1 MPQIFIIM
9 TRLPAL
15 LAPIALFLSLCL
27 FPDELSAQR
36 FRIKDSQHIQTEEW
50 DYLFTFPEHPGLSRP
65 VPDEVKDSILLE
77 MNRRQKEVGDTMR
90 TADVFYVWLPY
101 FNHLRYEDPHLN
113 VITYLAHD
121 IDWDASEKEVR
132 KQLRKSTK
140 SVYREGRV
148 LPVDCIC
155 INDSLIVERTLTPEL
170 QTGDLILSVNGVPVS
185 EMLEYD
191 YRDRHKFLPVFLAYY
206 YMNMFG
212 EEYSLDIVRD
222 GRNMSLVVPG
232 MKRLN
237 DVAFRLDRMGSMD
250 ENIRR
255 FPEASA
261 GYVRIDEFF
270 PDNSRL
276 IRILRKSILRFKA
289 EGLTN
294 VILDLR
300 DNPGGYGSHFDKLL
314 SLLIDK
320 PCIEYQKSQK
330 LMVGKRTL
338 NDYDFLTEDMIGQVI
353 DIPDTLIIKTLQ
365 LDNRLFIDG
374 MRYYVM
380 MDEGTASTAASFC
393 NILQYNDAA
402 TLVGEPLMHNALK
415 YGECLDGQ
423 MFWHPKSNKTKGFKA
438 WLGVSGISTT
448 EIDENTRAIDGF
460 LMPDLPIPYVAKDYM
475 SGKDA
480 MLETLLSRLSK

>member
-1 MPQIFIIM
+1 MN
-9 TRLPAL
+9 RLPDL
-15 LAPIALFLSLCL
+15 LAPMVLFLMLCIS
-27 FPDELSAQR
+27 PNELSAQH

-50 DYLFTFPEHPGLSRP
+50 NYLFTFPEHPGLSGP
-65 VPDEVKDSILLE
+65 IPEEIKDSILLE
-77 MNRRQKEVGDTMR
+77 INTRQKEVGDTMR

-121 IDWDASEKEVR
+121 IDWDASAKEVK
-132 KQLRKSTK
+132 KQLKKSTK
-140 SVYREGRV
+140 SVYRDGKV
-148 LPVDCIC
+148 LPVHCLCIG
-155 INDSLIVERTLTPEL
+155 DSLIVERTLTPEL
-170 QTGDLILSVNGVPVS
+170 KAGDLILSINGTPVT
-185 EMLEYD
+185 ELLKYD
-191 YRDRHKFLPVFLAYY
+191 YRDRHKFIPVFLAYY
-206 YMNMFG
+206 YMNMFN
-212 EEYSLDIVRD
+212 EEFALDIVRD
-222 GRNMSLVVPG
+222 GVNISVTVPG
-232 MKRLN
+232 MKKLN
-237 DVAFRLDRMGSMD
+237 NVAFRLNRIESMD

-255 FPEASA
+255 YPESSA

-276 IRILRKSILRFKA
+276 IRILRKSILQFKE

-300 DNPGGYGSHFDKLL
+300 NNPGGYGSQFDRLL
-314 SLLIDK
+314 SLLINK
-320 PCIEYQKSQK
+320 PGIEYQNGQK

-353 DIPDTLIIKTLQ
+353 DIPDSLIIKTLP
-365 LDNRLFIDG
+365 LNNELFIDG
-374 MRYYVM
+374 VRYYVM

-423 MFWHPKSNKTKGFKA
+423 MFWHPRSKEVKVFKA
-438 WLGVSGISTT
+438 WLGASGISTT
-448 EIDENTRAIDGF
+448 LIDENTKALNGY
-460 LMPDLPIPYVAKDYM
+460 LMPDIHIPYVAKEYM
-475 SGKDA
+475 TGRDA
-480 MLETLLSRLSK
+480 MLDTLLSRLEK